1 MASKEKE
8 KITQKDTSEKQNQS
22 ENENSDESSV
32 DLSDVCAD
40 YVSETD
46 IEEEVNPEIFTTISS
61 EDGRSEESIGEKLKP
76 TFAKSSPKPFSVRPK
91 GHSKANISKGKRPR
105 TLPVLGIIRGDNLME
120 LSSTK
125 VTTYDRQ
132 WYDHALK
139 SQLTEKINRTKNTLI
154 LRIEEMNQMKLL
166 SLVDVY
172 KIFQID
178 NTPIGITT
186 PSEMSRE
193 HLSAILNVDK
203 TSNFITTIFSS
214 LDLQDSLRKIILE
227 VKKLPV
233 CGCGYI
239 YVHPT
244 ITFSKN
250 LSDHSLLI
258 GKQPGQDNLA
268 IVSKIQAMEY
278 LDSLRYFLEIVY
290 ENLNT
295 SK

>member
-1 MASKEKE
+1 MASKEEE
-8 KITQKDTSEKQNQS
+8 KITKEDTIENQKQL
-22 ENENSDESSV
+22 ENENSDESSI
-32 DLSDVCAD
+32 DISEIYSD
-40 YVSETD
+40 YVLETD
-46 IEEEVNPEIFTTISS
+46 IEAENPQIFTLTSP
-61 EDGRSEESIGEKLKP
+61 EDGKSESTGEKLKP

-91 GHSKANISKGKRPR
+91 GQSKSNVLKGKRPR
-105 TLPVLGIIRGDNLME
+105 TLPVLGTIRGDNLTD

-125 VTTYDRQ
+125 VTTYERQ

-139 SQLTEKINRTKNTLI
+139 SQLTEKIYRTKNTLV
-154 LRIEEMNQMKLL
+154 LRIEEMNQKKLL

-172 KIFQID
+172 KIFHNANI
-178 NTPIGITT
+178 PIGITT
-186 PSEMSRE
+186 PSEMSTD
-193 HLSAILNVDK
+193 HLSMILNVDR
-203 TSNFITTIFSS
+203 TSNFITTIYSS
-214 LDLQDSLRKIILE
+214 LDLQDTLRKTILD

-244 ITFSKN
+244 ITFSKH
-250 LSDHSLLI
+250 LADPSLLV
-258 GKQPGQDNLA
+258 GRQPGQENMA
-268 IVSKIQAMEY
+268 VVSKIQTMEY